1 MRKVSMSTCKK
12 YKSSAFHNVE
22 DLNQLN
28 PLKIISLGFV
38 CKGNDFFSILQIN
51 PKKKARS
58 PAGFRKKYPILSLQI
73 PSEETI
79 AKVRI

>member
-1 MRKVSMSTCKK
+1 MRKVSPLICKK

-38 CKGNDFFSILQIN
+38 CKGNEIISILQIN
-51 PKKKARS
+51 SKKKARS
-58 PAGFRKKYPILSLQI
+58 PAGFRKYLN
-73 PSEETI
+73 
-79 AKVRI
+79 

>member
-1 MRKVSMSTCKK
+1 MRKGLLSTCKK

-38 CKGNDFFSILQIN
+38 CKGNEIISILQIN
-51 PKKKARS
+51 SKKKARS
-58 PAGFRKKYPILSLQI
+58 PAGFMRKSPNNIFTN
-73 PSEETI
+73 TI
-79 AKVRI
+79 GRN